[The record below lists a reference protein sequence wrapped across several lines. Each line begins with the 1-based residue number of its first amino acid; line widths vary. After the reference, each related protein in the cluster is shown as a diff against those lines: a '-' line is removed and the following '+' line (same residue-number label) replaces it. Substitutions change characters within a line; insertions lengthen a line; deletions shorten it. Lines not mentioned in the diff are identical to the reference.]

1 LSFET
6 VDAVYRLVLKF
17 RHHFT
22 RILATV
28 TFMLISGFICLLY
41 RNFNAGVYLLAWS
54 QKRED
59 VVGLKAPKKEKRV
72 KKENRTQPP
81 VEAPYVA
88 PKTKI
93 SIKPVPDKTV
103 EIFDGMTLLDLS
115 KRTGAYI
122 STLQGILADLGEKVE
137 SEFDSISIDLAELVA
152 MVCLNFLSSN
162 YINLYCS
169 IC

>member
-1 LSFET
+1 
-6 VDAVYRLVLKF
+6 
-17 RHHFT
+17 
-22 RILATV
+22 
-28 TFMLISGFICLLY
+28 M
-41 RNFNAGVYLLAWS
+41 LAWS
-54 QKRED
+54 RKRED

-88 PKTKI
+88 PKPKI
-93 SIKPVPDKTV
+93 SIKSLPDKTV
-103 EIFDGMTLLDLS
+103 EIFDGMTLLDLF

-162 YINLYCS
+162 YINWYCS

>member
-1 LSFET
+1 
-6 VDAVYRLVLKF
+6 
-17 RHHFT
+17 
-22 RILATV
+22 
-28 TFMLISGFICLLY
+28 M
-41 RNFNAGVYLLAWS
+41 LAWS

-59 VVGLKAPKKEKRV
+59 VVGLKAPKREKRV

-88 PKTKI
+88 RKPKIPRK
-93 SIKPVPDKTV
+93 SLPDKTV

-115 KRTGAYI
+115 KRTGAHI

-152 MVCLNFLSSN
+152 MVCLLILFSD
-162 YINLYCS
+162 YINWYCS